1 MALVRLCRHYPACN
15 ACLAAFA
22 FRPHP
27 FLHTP
32 MGVRAPGS
40 VVGLMLARR
49 APLLL
54 GTHAKGSSCQPQG
67 QSYCYNRFPVLHT
80 LPPWLWDPL
89 PILGVEGPVVLQVV
103 QIVRLGLQSLSFIIV
118 YEALH
123 EPRHR
128 PGAAHEILSEPLED
142 PRQGK
147 LLGVEAVTGRIVD
160 EGTCRFGQLLV

>member
-1 MALVRLCRHYPACN
+1 
-15 ACLAAFA
+15 
-22 FRPHP
+22 
-27 FLHTP
+27 

-40 VVGLMLARR
+40 VVGLMLACRALFLVGSTHAR
-49 APLLL
+49 APFLL
-54 GTHAKGSSCQPQG
+54 GTHAKGSSYQPQG
-67 QSYCYNRFPVLHT
+67 QSYCYNRFSVLHT

-103 QIVRLGLQSLSFIIV
+103 QIVRLGLQTLSFIIV

-142 PRQGK
+142 PR
-147 LLGVEAVTGRIVD
+147 
-160 EGTCRFGQLLV
+160 